1 MSRRVVPLSVSR
13 RRHRRQRR
21 RSNLRRCFEA
31 NETGKN
37 HREEEA
43 YPVIHHHLPPPPPH
57 QPRRPCLHRRERGIC
72 RVVTTGM
79 RLRLHPRACLR
90 RDRSR
95 FHPRRPRRPLQLGR
109 LLIFQKQ
116 NSVGARLAF

>member
-43 YPVIHHHLPPPPPH
+43 YPVIHHHLPPPPPPH
-57 QPRRPCLHRRERGIC
+57 QPRRLCLHRRERGIC

-79 RLRLHPRACLR
+79 RLRLPPRACLR

-95 FHPRRPRRPLQLGR
+95 FHPRRPRRPLQLAR

-116 NSVGARLAF
+116 NSVGAS